1 MFLIKSLGYLEEEEE
16 EEGGG
21 VSAPISCSC
30 LGCRY
35 QGTGLHKSVDSFI
48 KHLGPIL
55 YTETLQGC

>member
-1 MFLIKSLGYLEEEEE
+1 MFLIKSLVYL
-16 EEGGG
+16 GDGG
-21 VSAPISCSC
+21 VNAQISCSC

-48 KHLGPIL
+48 KHLGLIF